1 MKLIERLK
9 RAVSVLLASL
19 FVFFLAGFSMSD
31 GAMAAD
37 NNLSAEQQ
45 KAMLEQK
52 IKEAQN
58 KIDDLESQSSDT
70 KEYLDAL
77 NEKITYLEIG
87 RAHV

>member
-1 MKLIERLK
+1 MKRIERLK

-19 FVFFLAGFSMSD
+19 FVFSLAGFSMSD

-58 KIDDLESQSSDT
+58 KIDDLESQSSDH
-70 KEYLDAL
+70 
-77 NEKITYLEIG
+77 IS
-87 RAHV
+87 